1 MHILASQS
9 NLFYFILFF
18 NEVYTVPFKG
28 QLGCRQSTPETDNW
42 SSAILLDIAS
52 KQSAYQTVSW
62 RSLLH
67 PETRSPLSLS
77 ESWLSSRNTAY
88 MAHGVQRGFS
98 TRPRGTP
105 THVIWTEPVKILNSI
120 LLLILCSLSN
130 TITNG
135 VGWTLY
141 QWRRDSRKTKSSL
154 RINVLLDSGG
164 GVS

>member
-18 NEVYTVPFKG
+18 NEVYAVPFKG

-67 PETRSPLSLS
+67 PETCSPLSLS

-105 THVIWTEPVKILNSI
+105 TCYLDRTCKNFKLYFTSDSLFPVKHHHKWSWMNTVSVKKRFQKNKILSKN
-120 LLLILCSLSN
+120 
-130 TITNG
+130 
-135 VGWTLY
+135 
-141 QWRRDSRKTKSSL
+141 
-154 RINVLLDSGG
+154 
-164 GVS
+164 